1 MNWFKI
7 LSKGEKAEIESELNK
22 RFGIEKVP
30 GIIVKRGREKLF
42 LFTGSFN
49 KEQIK
54 ELEREVPL
62 ERVGTYFAKIDQGGI
77 RLSIEGSQILKNQ
90 IKKNIFELNK
100 EQAELWMK
108 GSELNISTGKKG
120 FLIMKYK
127 DNFLG
132 SGKASA
138 EKITNFIPKSRR
150 LKNRES

>member
-30 GIIVKRGREKLF
+30 GIIVKKGKEKLF
-42 LFTGSFN
+42 LFTGSLN
-49 KEQIK
+49 KRQIK
-54 ELEREVPL
+54 DLEREIPI
-62 ERVGTYFAKIDQGGI
+62 ERIGIYFAKMEQGGI
-77 RLSIEGSQILKNQ
+77 RLSIEGVQIIKDQ
-90 IKKNIFELNK
+90 VKKNIFELDEK
-100 EQAELWMK
+100 QAEHWMK
-108 GSELNISTGKKG
+108 GNELNISTGKKG
-120 FLIMKYK
+120 FLVMKYK

-138 EKITNFIPKSRR
+138 EKITNFIPNSRR

>member
-1 MNWFKI
+1 MNQFKI
-7 LSKGEKAEIESELNK
+7 LSKSEKAEIESELNK

-49 KEQIK
+49 KKQIK
-54 ELEREVPL
+54 DLEREIPI
-62 ERVGTYFAKIDQGGI
+62 ERIGIYFAKIDQGGI
-77 RLSIEGSQILKNQ
+77 RLSIEGSQILKDQ

-108 GSELNISTGKKG
+108 GSELNIATGKRG

-138 EKITNFIPKSRR
+138 EKLTNFIPKSRR
-150 LKNRES
+150 LKQKD

>member
-1 MNWFKI
+1 MNRFKI
-7 LSKGEKAEIESELNK
+7 LSKGEKKEVERELNK
-22 RFGIEKVP
+22 GFGIEKVP

-42 LFTGSFN
+42 LFTGSLS
-49 KEQIK
+49 KKQIK
-54 ELEREVPL
+54 VLERNIPL

-77 RLSIEGSQILKNQ
+77 RLSIEGSQILKDQ

-108 GSELNISTGKKG
+108 GSELNITTGKMG

>member
-1 MNWFKI
+1 MNQFKI

-42 LFTGSFN
+42 LFTGSFS
-49 KEQIK
+49 KKQIK

-77 RLSIEGSQILKNQ
+77 RLSIEGSQILKDQ
-90 IKKNIFELNK
+90 IKKNIFELNE
-100 EQAELWMK
+100 EQLDLWM
-108 GSELNISTGKKG
+108 GGNQIDISTGKRG

-138 EKITNFIPKSRR
+138 EKIGNFIPKSRR
-150 LKNRES
+150 LKQKS

>member
-1 MNWFKI
+1 MNQFKI

-22 RFGIEKVP
+22 RFGIDKVP

-49 KEQIK
+49 KKQIK
-54 ELEREVPL
+54 ELERNIPL

-77 RLSIEGSQILKNQ
+77 RLSIEGSQILKDQ
-90 IKKNIFELNK
+90 IKKNIFELDEK
-100 EQAELWMK
+100 QAEHWMK

-138 EKITNFIPKSRR
+138 EKIGNFIPKSRR
-150 LKNRES
+150 LKQKS